1 MPGFEN
7 SIHDV
12 GQRAS
17 TYKHIE
23 LTIASALSRWID
35 LVPESAACA
44 MVGSHAHIH
53 VDHAQLW
60 DSRLPSLWDHDSST
74 WNIDKNNQ
82 LLAVIA
88 QVENDADLATTS
100 QKLETMYRAVLPAA
114 LQAYSAHHVTVD
126 PQVDSATVRILQI
139 CINNTR
145 DQIEQANDIIAR
157 LSAAS

>member
-1 MPGFEN
+1 
-7 SIHDV
+7 
-12 GQRAS
+12 
-17 TYKHIE
+17 
-23 LTIASALSRWID
+23 
-35 LVPESAACA
+35 

-126 PQVDSATVRILQI
+126 PQVDSATMRILQI